1 MATKNLENCPMCGHA
16 TFNSVVKVYQYDNG
30 EQFRAS
36 VCPPCAVVHQQLMEA
51 K

>member
-1 MATKNLENCPMCGHA
+1 MNCDLCGKA
-16 TFNSVVKVYQYDNG
+16 VKKLAYCWYQYDNG

-36 VCPPCAVVHQQLMEA
+36 VCKQCKEIHSTLIGKA